1 MKKFIVALLVIM
13 MMGMSTICAAASNGS
28 MLDNE
33 EKVASKIFTALEGKE
48 DYEAAVAPNMT
59 KGLAKNLTAAKFTEV
74 KGQVAKD
81 FGKLTNPKLFTLQ
94 KLDKADRVFYLATSA
109 KAPAVEIGFVFVNA
123 DNKLLL
129 DGFTIRPVE
138 VKKAAPA
145 QQPEK

>member
-1 MKKFIVALLVIM
+1 MKKFLLAVLVVM

-28 MLDNE
+28 VLDNE
-33 EKVASKIFTALEGKE
+33 EKVATKIFTALDGKE
-48 DYEAAVAPNMT
+48 DYATAVVPNMT
-59 KGLAKNLTAAKFTEV
+59 TGLAKNLTEAKFKDV
-74 KGQVAKD
+74 KAQIAKD

-109 KAPAVEIGFVFVNA
+109 KAPAVEIGFVFVN
-123 DNKLLL
+123 NGTKL

-145 QQPEK
+145 QPEQK